1 MTLHTRPRP
10 FLELLLILII
20 WLAGCATPV
29 VVQPE
34 PETKSPETAF
44 QRGVAALT
52 KGMYDQAIAN
62 FTEALA
68 RTPNDVEAYHNRG
81 EAYRLKGDYD
91 RALADYT
98 QALTI
103 NPTYAKAYYARGVAY
118 SNKDEYDQ
126 ALADYT
132 QALTLDQHLP
142 EVY

>member
-1 MTLHTRPRP
+1 MTLHTWPRP
-10 FLELLLILII
+10 FLELLLILI

-34 PETKSPETAF
+34 ETKPPEAAF

-52 KGMYDQAIAN
+52 KGTYDQAIAN

-103 NPTYAKAYYARGVAY
+103 NPNYAKAYYARGVAH
-118 SNKDEYDQ
+118 SNKDDYEQ
-126 ALADYT
+126 ALA
-132 QALTLDQHLP
+132 
-142 EVY
+142 